1 MFTQVPN
8 MTLVWREMMTST
20 KFGLLATSLAA
31 CLMMGGGSA
40 DARTLDPANPQDAL
54 EISKRL
60 QCGIS
65 EDQPAVYHWS
75 GNIYG
80 RSPGLRDKLLFK
92 GEGMNIRTCVE
103 VNDPKRGKGWRLVSR
118 EVMLMLDPKTG
129 EVLGQ
134 WENPYTGETVE
145 VMHIHND
152 PVNGRPNFATGADGT
167 PFTLGSL
174 REAGPYV
181 FMPFEAPLFYTNPL
195 TGDYQEY
202 VGGEYHAME
211 IFDFGALKSELYD
224 STTPTSYPMVS
235 WVRISGWAPW
245 MKMGSR
251 PGQMVFNAM
260 GRKLPG
266 GFDELPEVLK
276 TEIRAN
282 YPTYEQAPPKNDMR
296 PNETTWTKFKLLTDR
311 KRAAATGEA
320 KPGAGH

>member
-1 MFTQVPN
+1 MK
-8 MTLVWREMMTST
+8 S
-20 KFGLLATSLAA
+20 GLLAVGVAACAMLAA
-31 CLMMGGGSA
+31 AGA
-40 DARTLDPANPQDAL
+40 QARTLDPAKPEDAL

-60 QCGIS
+60 QCGVS
-65 EDQPAVYHWS
+65 EDEPAVYHWS

-80 RSPGLRDKLLFK
+80 RSPGMRDKLLFK
-92 GEGMNIRTCVE
+92 GEGMNIRRCVE
-103 VNDPKRGKGWRLVSR
+103 VNDPKRGKGWRLISR

-129 EVLGQ
+129 EVVRQ

-152 PVNGRPNFATGADGT
+152 PVNGRPNFARGVDGT

-211 IFDFGALKSELYD
+211 IFDFGALKSDLYD
-224 STTPTSYPMVS
+224 STKPTAYPMIS

-266 GFDELPEVLK
+266 GFEELPDVLK
-276 TEIRAN
+276 NEIRAN
-282 YPTYEQAPPKNDMR
+282 YPIYEQAPPKDDMR
-296 PNETTWTKFKLLTDR
+296 PNETTWTKFKMLTDQAR
-311 KRAAATGEA
+311 EAAGTSG
-320 KPGAGH
+320 KKDAGH

>member
-1 MFTQVPN
+1 
-8 MTLVWREMMTST
+8 MTST
-20 KFGLLATSLAA
+20 KFGPLATGLAVCA
-31 CLMMGGGSA
+31 MLGGGTA

-60 QCGIS
+60 QCGVS
-65 EDQPAVYHWS
+65 EDKPAVYHWS

-80 RSPGLRDKLLFK
+80 RSPGVRDKLLFK

-103 VNDPKRGKGWRLVSR
+103 VDDPKRGKGWKLVSR

-129 EVLGQ
+129 EVLQ
-134 WENPYTGETVE
+134 KWENPYTSETVE

-152 PVNGRPNFATGADGT
+152 PVNGRPNFAMGADGT

-224 STTPTSYPMVS
+224 SSKPTAYPMVS

-266 GFDELPEVLK
+266 GFEELPEVLK

-282 YPTYEQAPPKNDMR
+282 YPIYEQAPPTDDAR
-296 PNETTWTKFKLLTDR
+296 PNETTWTKFKLLIDR
-311 KRAAATGEA
+311 KRAAAGSEA
-320 KPGAGH
+320 KPSAGH

>member
-1 MFTQVPN
+1 
-8 MTLVWREMMTST
+8 MMTST
-20 KFGLLATSLAA
+20 KFGLLATGLAA
-31 CLMMGGGSA
+31 CVMLGGGSA
-40 DARTLDPANPQDAL
+40 SARTLDPANPQDAL

-60 QCGIS
+60 QCGVS
-65 EDQPAVYHWS
+65 EDEPAVYHWS
-75 GNIYG
+75 GNVYG
-80 RSPGLRDKLLFK
+80 RSPGVRDKLLFK
-92 GEGMNIRTCVE
+92 GEGMNIRVCVE
-103 VNDPKRGKGWRLVSR
+103 VDDPKRGKGWRLVSR

-129 EVLGQ
+129 GVLGQ
-134 WENPYTGETVE
+134 WENPYTSETVE
-145 VMHIHND
+145 VMQIHND
-152 PVNGRPNFATGADGT
+152 PVNGRPNFALSADGT

-174 REAGPYV
+174 REAGAYV

-224 STTPTSYPMVS
+224 SSTPTAYPMIS

-266 GFDELPEVLK
+266 GFEELPAVLK
-276 TEIRAN
+276 DEIRAN
-282 YPTYEQAPPKNDMR
+282 YPIYEQAPPKDDMR
-296 PNETTWTKFKLLTDR
+296 PNETTWTKFKMLTDQAR
-311 KRAAATGEA
+311 EAAGGTGKSGE
-320 KPGAGH
+320 GQ